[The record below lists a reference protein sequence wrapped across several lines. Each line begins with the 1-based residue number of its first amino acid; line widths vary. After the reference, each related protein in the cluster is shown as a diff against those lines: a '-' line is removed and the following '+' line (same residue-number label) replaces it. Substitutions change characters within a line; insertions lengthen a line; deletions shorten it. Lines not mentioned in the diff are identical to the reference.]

1 LKNRDFEVAI
11 LAQRGGQVSI
21 TSTGASKLGRQL
33 AYRVNDAAAVSGLC
47 RSTLYNLMRAGK
59 LDYVD
64 VGKIR
69 MIRASDLHRL
79 LQLEE
84 PAD

>member
-1 LKNRDFEVAI
+1 M
-11 LAQRGGQVSI
+11 SI
-21 TSTGASKLGRQL
+21 TSTGTSKLGRQY

-64 VGKIR
+64 VGHIR
-69 MIRASDLHRL
+69 MIHDSALRKL
-79 LQLEE
+79 LKIEE
-84 PAD
+84 SADA

>member
-1 LKNRDFEVAI
+1 
-11 LAQRGGQVSI
+11 VSI
-21 TSTGASKLGRQL
+21 TSTGTSKLGRQL

-64 VGKIR
+64 VGHIR
-69 MIRASDLHRL
+69 MIRANDLRKL
-79 LQLEE
+79 LRIEE
-84 PAD
+84 SADA